1 MGLISRLRLLAKGK
15 ASAALDRIED
25 PREILE
31 YGFQQQQELLVKVKR
46 GLVEVA
52 ASKARLEQQARR
64 ARESVPRLE
73 DQALRAM
80 EAGREDLARAVLQ
93 RKHAALAELD
103 ALEGQVAEVDR
114 EKERLSEA
122 QRQLAAHIDEF
133 RSRKIVLTARY
144 SAAQAR
150 VRVSESLGGISG
162 DMAELGLALGRA
174 EEKTERLQARASALD
189 ALIDAEALVSPLSI
203 DDPGGRELR
212 QLLSAQAAEA
222 ELEALRLQIGPPRS
236 DRSPADS
243 EDR

>member
-1 MGLISRLRLLAKGK
+1 MGLMSRLKLLAKGK

-93 RKHAALAELD
+93 RKHAAIGHAVL
-103 ALEGQVAEVDR
+103 GQ
-114 EKERLSEA
+114 
-122 QRQLAAHIDEF
+122 
-133 RSRKIVLTARY
+133 
-144 SAAQAR
+144 
-150 VRVSESLGGISG
+150 
-162 DMAELGLALGRA
+162 
-174 EEKTERLQARASALD
+174 
-189 ALIDAEALVSPLSI
+189 P
-203 DDPGGRELR
+203 
-212 QLLSAQAAEA
+212 
-222 ELEALRLQIGPPRS
+222 
-236 DRSPADS
+236 
-243 EDR
+243 